1 MSAVAQFYGSLK
13 GDKVIWLIITV
24 LGLFSMLAVYSAVGS
39 MAYRYRGGNTES
51 YIFQHFIFIML
62 GMLVM
67 YMCYKLNYMYYA
79 KLAPVLLVVTVPLLF
94 YTIFFGAEI
103 NEARRWIQLPFTDF
117 TFQTSDLAKLTLII
131 FIARSI
137 SKRQENIKDLKG
149 AFLPLIIPV
158 IVICGLIAP
167 ADFSTAALLF
177 VTSIMMMFI
186 GRVSLKYIIA
196 LFVLGLFAF
205 ALIAMLGTIFPDFIR
220 VETWQMRIH
229 EFLFNTDGGYQIQQS
244 KMAIANGGIFG
255 TGFGGSIQ
263 RNFLPSPYA
272 DFIYAIICEETGL
285 VGGIFVILLY
295 FGLLFRCTK
304 LVTQSPKTFGSILA
318 MGLCLN
324 IVIQAFAN
332 IAVSIHLV
340 PVTGLTLPLVSM
352 GGTSLL
358 FTLISCGIILSVSR
372 YVEGHLMTAKM
383 ETVPA

>member
-1 MSAVAQFYGSLK
+1 MSTVAQFYNTLR
-13 GDKVIWLIITV
+13 GDKAIWLIITI
-24 LGLFSMLAVYSAVGS
+24 LALFSMLAVYSAVGS
-39 MAYRYRGGNTES
+39 MAYRYNGGNTES
-51 YIFQHFIFIML
+51 YILKHFLFLMF
-62 GMLVM
+62 GGVVM
-67 YMCYKLNYMYYA
+67 YLCYRVNYMYYA
-79 KLAPVLLVVTVPLLF
+79 KLAPILLLLTVPLLA

-131 FIARSI
+131 FIAKSI
-137 SKRQENIKDLKG
+137 SNRQENIKDLKG

-158 IVICGLIAP
+158 VVICTLIAP

-177 VTSIMMMFI
+177 VTSLMMMFI
-186 GRVSLKYIIA
+186 GRVSLKYIFA
-196 LFVLGLFAF
+196 LLLLGLVAF
-205 ALIAMLGTIFPDFIR
+205 GIIVALGTIFPDFVR

-229 EFLFNTDGGYQIQQS
+229 DFFYNTDGGYQIQQS

-255 TGFGGSIQ
+255 LGLGGSIQ

-272 DFIYAIICEETGL
+272 DFIYAIICEEAGL
-285 VGGIFVILLY
+285 IGGITVILLY

-358 FTLISCGIILSVSR
+358 FTLISCGIILSVSK
-372 YVEGHLMTAKM
+372 YVDGHIAKQKL
-383 ETVPA
+383 ETVPV

>member
-1 MSAVAQFYGSLK
+1 MSAVAQFYSSLK
-13 GDKVIWLIITV
+13 GDKAIWLIITV

-39 MAYRYRGGNTES
+39 MAYRYRGGDTES
-51 YIFQHFIFIML
+51 YIIQHFIFIAL
-62 GMLVM
+62 GGLVM

-79 KLAPVLLVVTVPLLF
+79 KLAPILLIVTLPLLI

-131 FIARSI
+131 FIAKSI
-137 SKRQENIKDLKG
+137 SNRQENIKDLKA

-158 IVICGLIAP
+158 ILICGLIAP

-177 VTSIMMMFI
+177 TTSIMMMFI

-196 LFVLGLFAF
+196 LLVLGVMAF
-205 ALIAMLGTIFPDFIR
+205 SVIALLGTIFPDFIR

-229 EFLFNTDGGYQIQQS
+229 EFLFNSDGGYQIQQS

-255 TGFGGSIQ
+255 LGLGGSIQ

-285 VGGIFVILLY
+285 VGGITMILLY
-295 FGLLFRCTK
+295 LGLLFRCTK
-304 LVTQSPKTFGSILA
+304 LVTNSPKTFGSILA

-358 FTLISCGIILSVSR
+358 FTLISCGIILSVSS
-372 YVEGHLMTAKM
+372 YVDDHVNEKKLKKA
-383 ETVPA
+383 VA

>member
-1 MSAVAQFYGSLK
+1 MSAVAQFYSSLK
-13 GDKVIWLIITV
+13 GDKAIWLIITL

-51 YIFQHFIFIML
+51 YIFQHFIFIVL

-67 YMCYKLNYMYYA
+67 YMCYKVNYMYYA
-79 KLAPVLLVVTVPLLF
+79 KLAPVLIMITVPLLA
-94 YTIFFGAEI
+94 YTVFFGAEI

-117 TFQTSDLAKLTLII
+117 TFQTSDLAKLTLIM
-131 FIARSI
+131 FIAKSI
-137 SKRQENIKDLKG
+137 SKRQENIKDLQG
-149 AFLPLIIPV
+149 AFVPLIIPV
-158 IVICGLIAP
+158 VVICGLIAP

-177 VTSIMMMFI
+177 TTSIMMMFI
-186 GRVSLKYIIA
+186 GRVSLKYILA
-196 LFVLGLFAF
+196 LFLLGLLAF
-205 ALIAMLGTIFPDFIR
+205 ALIALLGTIFPDFIR

-229 EFLFNTDGGYQIQQS
+229 DFLFNAEGGYQIQQS

-255 TGFGGSIQ
+255 LGLGGSIQ

-285 VGGIFVILLY
+285 IGGTMIILLY

-304 LVTQSPKTFGSILA
+304 LVTNSPKTFGSMLA

-372 YVEGHLMTAKM
+372 YVDDHISEKKM
-383 ETVPA
+383 KKALS

>member
-1 MSAVAQFYGSLK
+1 MSTVAQFYSSLK
-13 GDKVIWLIITV
+13 GDKAIWLIITV

-39 MAYRYRGGNTES
+39 MAYRYRGGDTES
-51 YIFQHFIFIML
+51 YIIQHFIFIVL
-62 GMLVM
+62 GGCVM
-67 YMCYKLNYMYYA
+67 YMCYKVNYMYYA
-79 KLAPVLLVVTVPLLF
+79 KLAPILLLITLPLLI

-131 FIARSI
+131 FIAKSI
-137 SKRQENIKDLKG
+137 SNRQENIKDLKA

-158 IVICGLIAP
+158 ILICGLIAP

-177 VTSIMMMFI
+177 TTSIMMMFI

-196 LFVLGLFAF
+196 LLVLGVMAF
-205 ALIAMLGTIFPDFIR
+205 SVIALLGTIFPDFIR

-255 TGFGGSIQ
+255 LGLGGSIQ

-285 VGGIFVILLY
+285 IGGITMILLY
-295 FGLLFRCTK
+295 LGLLFRCTK
-304 LVTQSPKTFGSILA
+304 LVTNSPKTFGSILA

-358 FTLISCGIILSVSR
+358 FTLISCGIILSVSS
-372 YVEGHLMTAKM
+372 YVDDHVNEKKLKKA
-383 ETVPA
+383 VA